1 MDIWDPFTDTRMKFC
16 TIIIWNELIPT
27 LVTQLTIV
35 SSVKA
40 ATPNNISVR
49 ITTAVYN
56 IAML

>member
-1 MDIWDPFTDTRMKFC
+1 MDIWDPFIDTKMKFC

-40 ATPNNISVR
+40 ATPNNISVK